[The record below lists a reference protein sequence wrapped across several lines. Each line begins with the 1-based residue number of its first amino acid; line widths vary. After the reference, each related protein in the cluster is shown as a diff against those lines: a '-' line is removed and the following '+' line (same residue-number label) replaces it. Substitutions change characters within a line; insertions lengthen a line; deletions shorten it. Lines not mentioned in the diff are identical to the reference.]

1 MLLLP
6 DGVLILVKRLSA
18 LRDVPIPGTTILV
31 GGLNDHLA
39 DDRGDDALFAG
50 NDGSTLPGREG
61 KDQF

>member
-1 MLLLP
+1 MVGSQLFKYL
-6 DGVLILVKRLSA
+6 G
-18 LRDVPIPGTTILV
+18 

-50 NDGSTLPGREG
+50 NSDSTPTGREG